1 MLCLRGFNAEIKEP
15 SSIIKK
21 RWPGLLYFSMNYLKL
36 WRVLVLSPLRSSLKL
51 ILHLHGLVS
60 SSLPKEINHKL
71 YCELSKKHLLEI
83 YACGNNKQGCFGC
96 VVLGTDFFCR
106 LTVCNLVS
114 QKCTIF
120 FTFYCFV
127 LLRVCFGFENCL
139 LLKPCVVSLDYKN

>member
-1 MLCLRGFNAEIKEP
+1 MSAWSVRYTPKRMLCLRGFNAEIKEP

-83 YACGNNKQGCFGC
+83 YACGNNKHGCFGC
-96 VVLGTDFFCR
+96 GVLGGWSNFFYLFEPIKTR
-106 LTVCNLVS
+106 SNLHWS
-114 QKCTIF
+114 KSSLSEKSSEKYRKC
-120 FTFYCFV
+120 
-127 LLRVCFGFENCL
+127 
-139 LLKPCVVSLDYKN
+139 P